1 MQLVWNWIIA
11 IYLFLGGLGAGAFL
25 VAAYFELSGKR
36 AKVDSCPACLVGA
49 TLPGPLVGIGAL
61 LLILDLGAGMRE
73 PLRIFYMFANFSS
86 VMTWGIWILCGFIP
100 LALIYGVLELLDTYG
115 KDPVKGSRL
124 RMAKRVVAAVG
135 SLFAVGTALYT
146 GVLLSAVGPALPFWS
161 ISLGLPIL
169 PLLFLVSAVSTGVAL
184 TLLLSETLAPGD
196 TLAPGQTQT
205 ETGRLSLVHLVLI
218 VLEVALIALLLAV
231 ALGQGGAAE
240 SAAQALTTGAHSLL
254 FWLLF
259 VLPGLA
265 VPLIA
270 LGVAKIG
277 VHSRALALVE
287 GVCILAAGLVLRYL
301 VLISGFTVPL

>member
-1 MQLVWNWIIA
+1 MQSVWNWIIA

-25 VAAYFELSGKR
+25 VAAYFELSGQR
-36 AKVDSCPACLVGA
+36 AKLDFCPTTLVGA
-49 TLPGPLVGIGAL
+49 TLSGPLVGIGAL
-61 LLILDLGAGMRE
+61 LLIFDLGAGMRE
-73 PLRIFYMFANFSS
+73 PLRIFYMFANGTS

-115 KDPVKGSRL
+115 KDPAKGSRL
-124 RMAKRVVAAVG
+124 RTAKRVVAAVG

-184 TLLLSETLAPGD
+184 TLLLSD
-196 TLAPGQTQT
+196 TLASGDRQP
-205 ETGRLSLVHLVLI
+205 EANRFSVVHLVLI
-218 VLEVALIALLLAV
+218 VLEVALLALLLIT
-231 ALGQGGAAE
+231 ALGQGGPAAAAAE
-240 SAAQALTTGAHSLL
+240 ALTAGSNSLP

-259 VLPGLA
+259 VVPGLV
-265 VPLIA
+265 VPLVA
-270 LGVAKIG
+270 LAVAKVG
-277 VHSRALALVE
+277 KHSRVLTLVE

-301 VLISGFTVPL
+301 VLVSGFSVPL

>member
-1 MQLVWNWIIA
+1 MQSVWDWIIA

-36 AKVDSCPACLVGA
+36 ARVDSCPACLVGA

-73 PLRIFYMFANFSS
+73 PLRIFYMFTHFSS

-115 KDPVKGSRL
+115 KVGQDPAKGSRL
-124 RMAKRVVAAVG
+124 RTAKRVIAAVG

-169 PLLFLVSAVSTGVAL
+169 PILFLVSAVSTGVAL
-184 TLLLSETLAPGD
+184 TLLLSEALAGGD
-196 TLAPGQTQT
+196 RQT
-205 ETGRLSLVHLVLI
+205 ETGRLSLVHLALI
-218 VLEVALIALLLAV
+218 ALEVILIALLLAV
-231 ALGQGGAAE
+231 ALGQGGAAK
-240 SAAQALTTGAHSLL
+240 AAAEALTTGSHSLL

-277 VHSRALALVE
+277 VHSRAIALVE